1 MLHRVLVYLRRQ
13 PVQLPRLLSPQQ
25 PLDGALQIGKGQDA
39 PLLVVFLQV
48 FHCVGLLHVHTSRI
62 VMLKRSCMS
71 LRLMMYFC
79 VRVARLFTSSTTGS
93 QRTSLVLEPSSC
105 RMLQCTCS
113 S

>member
-1 MLHRVLVYLRRQ
+1 MLHRVLVYLCRQ
-13 PVQLPRLLSPQQ
+13 QVQLPRLLAPQQ
-25 PLDGALQIGKGQDA
+25 PLDDTLQIGKVPDA
-39 PLLVVFLQV
+39 PCPVVFLQV
-48 FHCVGLLHVHTSRI
+48 SHCVGLLHVYTSRI

-93 QRTSLVLEPSSC
+93 QRTSLVLGPSSC
-105 RMLQCTCS
+105 RMLQCTRS